1 MRSARWLGVKD
12 VLAAPRWPAEW
23 PYSSVDFSRQDET
36 NDSDFYSFPRFC
48 YHIDERAVGALTA
61 YYDKVFGEWQEP
73 AVLDLCASHVSHY
86 PRDSKRSRTAALGM
100 NEVEL
105 RENKDVE
112 EWVVQDLNE
121 NPSLPFG
128 DAEFDIVTNAV
139 SVDYLTRPL
148 EVCREVER
156 VLKPG
161 GAALFALSNRCFP
174 SKAIQIWLRTND
186 LEHVFIAGSFFHYAG
201 GFEPPTAAEI
211 SPTARPW
218 IGGTSQNECYLAVV
232 RANKK
237 K

>member
-73 AVLDLCASHVSHY
+73 AVLDLHE
-86 PRDSKRSRTAALGM
+86 RGF
-100 NEVEL
+100 
-105 RENKDVE
+105 
-112 EWVVQDLNE
+112 NE

-161 GAALFALSNRCFP
+161 GAALFALFEP
-174 SKAIQIWLRTND
+174 LLPEQGDPDLAPTND
-186 LEHVFIAGSFFHYAG
+186 LEHVFIAGSFFH
-201 GFEPPTAAEI
+201 
-211 SPTARPW
+211 
-218 IGGTSQNECYLAVV
+218 
-232 RANKK
+232 
-237 K
+237 